1 MPSRFARLLFCFVG
15 DGVPDVPS
23 ARQRRAAR
31 PPLGGGCRRSRLG
44 ERKYRVI
51 SLPPSALRA
60 ATSLSEGG
68 FGVRIPTPV
77 CGLARNDRERDVGSA
92 VPYSAKRCHCE
103 PVTVSLVWQSASQRG
118 SAALQGPLWEGAV
131 GAADWGR
138 DSAYPAAG
146 HMGPALQST
155 AGMLTERHPLRNDRR
170 ACPYNGRR

>member
-1 MPSRFARLLFCFVG
+1 MFSCARRPFCRPVSARGLLSSVGADDSVRPSSFRRGRRERRPLQREALSLRTSDRVT
-15 DGVPDVPS
+15 GVAIRIP

-77 CGLARNDRERDVGSA
+77 CGLARNDRERDA
-92 VPYSAKRCHCE
+92 TPCE
-103 PVTVSLVWQSASQRG
+103 MTGGCVHITDGGDAFCFLVVFPAGLCYNIPSNHG
-118 SAALQGPLWEGAV
+118 GTGAFFLC
-131 GAADWGR
+131 A
-138 DSAYPAAG
+138 
-146 HMGPALQST
+146 
-155 AGMLTERHPLRNDRR
+155 
-170 ACPYNGRR
+170 